1 MHGIVHK
8 TLKEYISE
16 ITDPN
21 TWTTIVDRANIEPK
35 LYLPVSHYDDAEI
48 DALLS
53 VFAETRD
60 QHRELIERDFGRRL
74 APALVSTFDAHLRD
88 QWGLFE
94 LLENMEMVTK
104 SVDETTT
111 GTTVPEVTC
120 ERTDSGAIVTYRSQR
135 DYCELAYGI
144 LEGLGETYD
153 TDVSVTKETCIHD
166 GDDACTYSVD
176 RL

>member
-16 ITDPN
+16 ITDPD
-21 TWTTIVDRANIEPK
+21 TWTTMVDRANIEPK

-53 VFAETRD
+53 VFAETRVQD
-60 QHRELIERDFGRRL
+60 RETIEQDFGRRL
-74 APALVSTFDAHLRD
+74 APALVSTFDAHIRD
-88 QWGLFE
+88 EWGLFG
-94 LLENMEMVTK
+94 LLEGIETVTK
-104 SVDETTT
+104 SVDKTTS

-120 ERTDSGAIVTYRSQR
+120 ELTDSGAIVTYRSQR
-135 DYCELAYGI
+135 NYCQLAHGI
-144 LEGLGETYD
+144 LEGLGETYEV
-153 TDVSVTKETCIHD
+153 DVEVTKETCIHD
-166 GDDACTYSVD
+166 GDEACTYSVD